1 MTSLELDFNINILL
15 FLFVYLLAILTVVL
29 LSRKLVKRKL
39 SEPPKQFGKTPTI
52 LFVLF
57 SMVLLIFG
65 YVLDSTLREREY
77 NEYYDM
83 AKNMG
88 TIFSRD
94 LRNEGHATLYQSDTD
109 RSKEYTRI
117 HKKMTEWQNHIKEV
131 QSVYTMRMNDNG
143 QIYFVVAP
151 PTDYNKDGRIRGEIE
166 KRIPMGTI
174 YTKEIPELQRAF
186 DGEFSMEKEPTND
199 EWGYSIGA
207 FIPVF
212 NGKGEVESVLGIDFD
227 GFQYIER
234 KANERWKVLSLV
246 LLIFIVF
253 VLIYVLTL
261 LSTAERLLTNKHKDE
276 LRKMAYY
283 DELTGL
289 PNRNY
294 LNNILPLVEWGEE
307 KVVAVILFGFE
318 GLDAIDD
325 LLGNSKCDNV
335 YVASI
340 RRIEASLK
348 EEMKLVRW
356 SEREHLIIV
365 KDYASEQEILSFAE
379 SLVKQFVTPI
389 HAGSRDFYI
398 SPKFGICFYPNDGFD
413 WNALVKNANLA
424 KMHVPSENDKRVMK
438 YNSHL
443 LTESNEKRDIELE
456 LHHAVIAEQ
465 FEVFYQPQLSLIT
478 GKPIGMEALIRWNHP
493 TKGIIS
499 PLKFIQLAE
508 ELHLIN
514 HIGLWVLK
522 KACTQTVQINE
533 LYGLDL
539 RVSVNLS
546 SLQLQHPQFLQ
557 DIKNILKETGLEP
570 RLLDLEIT
578 EGSLFNFEK
587 SSQILEDIKSLGIHI
602 SLDDFGAGYSALSYL
617 KKLSIHRLK
626 IDRIFLLNIPKEED
640 TLMTSIVTLGH
651 NLNLK
656 VLAEGAETIEQ
667 VNFLKAIECDEV
679 QGYYF
684 AKPLPY
690 HEFIAYL
697 DKQYRLTRD

>member
-1 MTSLELDFNINILL
+1 MTSLELDFDINILL

-29 LSRKLVKRKL
+29 LSRKLVIRKL
-39 SEPPKQFGKTPTI
+39 SELPERFGKAPTV
-52 LFVLF
+52 LFVLL
-57 SMVLLIFG
+57 SIVLLIFG
-65 YVLDSTLREREY
+65 YVLDSTLREKEY
-77 NEYYDM
+77 KEYYDM

-94 LRNEGHATLYQSDTD
+94 LRNEGHATLYQSDAD
-109 RSKEYTRI
+109 GSKEYTHILRKI
-117 HKKMTEWQNHIKEV
+117 TEWQNHIKEV
-131 QSVYTMRMNDNG
+131 QSVYTMRMDENG

-151 PTDYNKDGRIRGEIE
+151 ATDYNKDGRIRGEME
-166 KRIPMGTI
+166 QRVPMGTL
-174 YTKEIPELQRAF
+174 YKEEVPELKRALKGTF
-186 DGEFSMEKEPTND
+186 TMQKKPTTD
-199 EWGYSIGA
+199 RWGYSISA
-207 FIPVF
+207 FIPVT
-212 NGKGEVESVLGIDFD
+212 NGRGEVESVLGIDFD
-227 GFQYIER
+227 GDQFMER
-234 KANERWKVLSLV
+234 KMNERLKVIGFV
-246 LLIFIVF
+246 GLIFIVV

-261 LSTAERLLTNKHKDE
+261 LSLAEKILTKKHKNE
-276 LRKMAYY
+276 LHKMAYY

-294 LNNILPLVEWGEE
+294 LNNLLPLMEWGEE
-307 KVVAVILFGFE
+307 SVVAVILFGFE
-318 GLDAIDD
+318 GLDAIDE

-340 RRIEASLK
+340 RRIQTSMK
-348 EEMKLVRW
+348 EHMKLIRW

-365 KDYASEQEILSFAE
+365 KDYSTEQEIVNFAE
-379 SLVKQFVTPI
+379 SLVKQFLIPV
-389 HAGSRDFYI
+389 HVGSRDFYI
-398 SPKFGICFYPNDGFD
+398 SPKFGISFYPNDGSD

-424 KMHVPSENDKRVMK
+424 KMHVPSENDNRVMI
-438 YNSHL
+438 YNSQL

-465 FEVFYQPQLSLIT
+465 FEVFYQPQLSLIS
-478 GKPIGMEALIRWNHP
+478 GKPIGMEALLRWNHP
-493 TKGIIS
+493 SKGIIS
-499 PLKFIQLAE
+499 PLKFIPLAE
-508 ELHLIN
+508 ELKLIN
-514 HIGLWVLK
+514 QIGLWVLK
-522 KACTQTVQINE
+522 KACTQTVEINE
-533 LYGLDL
+533 LYGLNL

-546 SLQLQHPQFLQ
+546 SVQLQHPHLLQ
-557 DIKNILKETGLEP
+557 DIKKILIETRLEP

-587 SSQILEDIKSLGIHI
+587 SSQILEDIKNLGIHI
-602 SLDDFGAGYSALSYL
+602 SLDDFGAGYSSLSYL

-667 VNFLKAIECDEV
+667 VNFLKSIECDEV

-697 DKQYRLTRD
+697 NKQLNID

>member
-1 MTSLELDFNINILL
+1 MASLELDFNIHILL

-39 SEPPKQFGKTPTI
+39 SEPPKKFGKAPTI
-52 LFVLF
+52 LFVFL
-57 SMVLLIFG
+57 SLALLVFG
-65 YVLDSTLREREY
+65 YILDSTLQEKEY
-77 NEYYDM
+77 NQYYDM

-88 TIFSRD
+88 TIFSRE
-94 LRNEGHATLYQSDTD
+94 LRYEGHATLYQSDTD
-109 RSKEYTRI
+109 ISKEFTRI
-117 HKKMTEWQNHIKEV
+117 HKKMTEWQNHIKEI
-131 QSVYTMRMNDNG
+131 QSVYTMRMNDKG
-143 QIYFVVAP
+143 QIYFVVSPAA
-151 PTDYNKDGRIRGEIE
+151 DSNRDGWIRGEIE
-166 KRIPMGTI
+166 KLTPMGTI
-174 YTKEIPELQRAF
+174 YTNDLPELQHAF
-186 DGEFSMEKEPTND
+186 DGEFSMEKEPSTD
-199 EWGYSIGA
+199 EWGYSLGA
-207 FIPVF
+207 FIPIF
-212 NGKGEVESVLGIDFD
+212 NGRGEVESVLGIDFD
-227 GFQYIER
+227 GYQFMER
-234 KANERWKVLSLV
+234 RANERWKVLSLV
-246 LLIFIVF
+246 VLIFIVF
-253 VLIYVLTL
+253 VLIYVLNL
-261 LSTAERLLTNKHKDE
+261 FSFAERILTNNHKNE

-307 KVVAVILFGFE
+307 KGVAVILFGFE

-340 RRIEASLK
+340 RRIQASLK
-348 EEMKLVRW
+348 DHMMLVRW

-365 KDYASEQEILSFAE
+365 KDYVSEEEILSIAE
-379 SLVKQFVTPI
+379 STVKQFLTPV

-398 SPKFGICFYPNDGFD
+398 SPKFGICFYPNDGSD

-424 KMHVPSENDKRVMK
+424 KIHVPPEDDKRVMV
-438 YNSHL
+438 YNSQL

-456 LHHAVIAEQ
+456 LHNAVITEQ
-465 FEVFYQPQLSLIT
+465 FEVFYQPQLSLIS

-493 TKGIIS
+493 TRGIIS

-514 HIGLWVLK
+514 QIGLWVLK
-522 KACTQTVQINE
+522 KACTQTVEINE
-533 LYGLDL
+533 LFGLDL

-546 SLQLQHPQFLQ
+546 SVQLQHPRLLQ
-557 DIKNILKETGLEP
+557 DIKEILKETGLEP

-587 SSQILEDIKSLGIHI
+587 SSQILEDIKNLGIHI
-602 SLDDFGAGYSALSYL
+602 SLDDFGAGYSSLSYI

-656 VLAEGAETIEQ
+656 VLAEGAETIDQ
-667 VNFLKAIECDEV
+667 VNFLKTIKCDEV

-690 HEFIAYL
+690 SEFTTYL
-697 DKQYRLTRD
+697 DKYFNID

>member
-1 MTSLELDFNINILL
+1 MTSLEIDSNIHILL
-15 FLFVYLLAILTVVL
+15 FLFGYFLTILTVVL
-29 LSRKLVKRKL
+29 VSRKLVKRKL
-39 SEPPKQFGKTPTI
+39 SEPPKRFGKAPTL
-52 LFVLF
+52 LFVLL
-57 SMVLLIFG
+57 SLVLLVFG
-65 YVLDSTLREREY
+65 YILDSTLREKEY
-77 NEYYDM
+77 SEYYDM
-83 AKNMG
+83 AKNLG
-88 TIFSRD
+88 TIFSRE

-109 RSKEYTRI
+109 MSKEYTLI
-117 HKKMTEWQNHIKEV
+117 HKKMTEWQNFIKEV
-131 QSVYTMRMNDNG
+131 QSVYTMRMNDKG

-151 PTDYNKDGRIRGEIE
+151 ATDSNKDGWIRGEVE
-166 KRIPMGTI
+166 NRIPMGTI
-174 YTKEIPELQRAF
+174 YSNDLPELQRAF
-186 DGEFSMEKEPTND
+186 DGEFSMEKEPSND
-199 EWGYSIGA
+199 EWGYSLGA

-212 NGKGEVESVLGIDFD
+212 NGRGEVESVLGIDFD
-227 GFQYIER
+227 GYQFMER

-246 LLIFIVF
+246 VLIFIVF
-253 VLIYVLTL
+253 VLIFVLTL
-261 LSTAERLLTNKHKDE
+261 LSLAERILTNKHKKE
-276 LRKMAYY
+276 LHKMAYY

-307 KVVAVILFGFE
+307 KGVAVILFGFE

-325 LLGNSKCDNV
+325 LFGNSKCDNV

-340 RRIEASLK
+340 RRIQASLK
-348 EEMKLVRW
+348 DHMILVRW

-365 KDYASEQEILSFAE
+365 KDYASEEEIVSFAE
-379 SLVKQFVTPI
+379 STVKQFITPV

-398 SPKFGICFYPNDGFD
+398 SPKFGICFYPNDGSD

-424 KMHVPSENDKRVMK
+424 KIHVPPVNDIRVMV
-438 YNSHL
+438 YNSKL

-465 FEVFYQPQLSLIT
+465 FEVFYQPQLSLIS

-514 HIGLWVLK
+514 QIGLWVLK
-522 KACTQTVQINE
+522 KACTQTVEINE
-533 LYGLDL
+533 LFGLDL

-546 SLQLQHPQFLQ
+546 SVQLQHPRLLQ
-557 DIKNILKETGLEP
+557 DIKEILKETGLEP

-587 SSQILEDIKSLGIHI
+587 SSQILEDIKNLGIHI
-602 SLDDFGAGYSALSYL
+602 SLDDFGAGYSSLSYL

-656 VLAEGAETIEQ
+656 VLAEGAETLEQ
-667 VNFLKAIECDEV
+667 VNFLKTIECDEV

-684 AKPLPY
+684 SKPLPY
-690 HEFIAYL
+690 SEFTAYL
-697 DKQYRLTRD
+697 DKYLNID

>member
-15 FLFVYLLAILTVVL
+15 LLYLLAILTVVL
-29 LSRKLVKRKL
+29 LSRQFVKRKL
-39 SEPPKQFGKTPTI
+39 SDPPKNFGKAPTL
-52 LFVLF
+52 LFVLI
-57 SMVLLIFG
+57 SLVLMILG
-65 YVLDSTLREREY
+65 STLDSTLREK
-77 NEYYDM
+77 EYYEYYEM

-94 LRNEGHATLYQSDTD
+94 LRNEGHATLNESDID
-109 RSKEYTRI
+109 GSKEYTQILR
-117 HKKMTEWQNHIKEV
+117 KLTEWQNHIKEV
-131 QSVYTMRMNDNG
+131 QSVYTMRTNENG

-151 PTDYNKDGRIRGEIE
+151 ATDYNKDGRIRGEME
-166 KRIPMGTI
+166 QRVPLGTL
-174 YTKEIPELQRAF
+174 YKEEVPELKLALTGTFTMQ
-186 DGEFSMEKEPTND
+186 KKPTTD
-199 EWGYSIGA
+199 RWGYSISA
-207 FIPVF
+207 FIPVT
-212 NGKGEVESVLGIDFD
+212 NGRGEVESVLGIDFD
-227 GFQYIER
+227 GDQFMER
-234 KANERWKVLSLV
+234 KMNERLKVIGFV
-246 LLIFIVF
+246 GLIFIVV

-261 LSTAERLLTNKHKDE
+261 LSLAEKILTKKHKNE
-276 LRKMAYY
+276 LHKMAYY

-294 LNNILPLVEWGEE
+294 LNNMLALKEWAEE
-307 KVVAVILFGFE
+307 SVVSVILFGFE
-318 GLDAIDD
+318 GLDAIDE

-340 RRIEASLK
+340 RRIQVNLK
-348 EEMKLVRW
+348 ENMKLIRW

-365 KDYASEQEILSFAE
+365 KDYSTEQEIINFAE
-379 SLVKQFVTPI
+379 SLVKQFLTPV
-389 HAGSRDFYI
+389 HVGSKDFYI
-398 SPKFGICFYPNDGFD
+398 SPKFGICFYPVDGAD

-424 KMHVPSENDKRVMK
+424 KMHVASENDKKVMI
-438 YNSHL
+438 YNSQL
-443 LTESNEKRDIELE
+443 LTESNERRDTELE
-456 LHHAVIAEQ
+456 LHHAVINEQ
-465 FEVFYQPQLSLIT
+465 FEVYYQPQLSLIS

-493 TKGIIS
+493 TRGIVS
-499 PLKFIQLAE
+499 PLKFIHLAE

-514 HIGLWVLK
+514 QIGLWVLK

-533 LYGLDL
+533 LFGLDL

-546 SLQLQHPQFLQ
+546 SVQLQHPLFLQ
-557 DIKNILKETGLEP
+557 DIKRILTETQLEP

-587 SSQILEDIKSLGIHI
+587 SSQILEDIKNLGIHI
-602 SLDDFGAGYSALSYL
+602 SLDDFGAGYSSLSYL

-656 VLAEGAETIEQ
+656 VLAEGAETVEQ
-667 VNFLKAIECDEV
+667 VNFLKTIECDEV

-697 DKQYRLTRD
+697 EKQINID

>member
-1 MTSLELDFNINILL
+1 MTPLDLDFDINILL
-15 FLFVYLLAILTVVL
+15 FVIVYLLAILTVVL

-39 SEPPKQFGKTPTI
+39 SEPPKKFGKVATI
-52 LFVLF
+52 VFVLM
-57 SMVLLIFG
+57 SVVLLILGFI
-65 YVLDSTLREREY
+65 LDSTLREKEY
-77 NEYYDM
+77 NEYYEM

-117 HKKMTEWQNHIKEV
+117 IKKMTEWQNHIKEV
-131 QSVYTMRMNDNG
+131 QSVYTMRKNENG
-143 QIYFVVAP
+143 QFYFVVAP
-151 PTDYNKDGRIRGEIE
+151 ATDSNKDGRIRGEVE

-174 YTKEIPELQRAF
+174 YTKNLPELQLAF
-186 DGEFSMEKEPTND
+186 DGEFAMEKEPTND
-199 EWGYSIGA
+199 KWGYSIGA
-207 FIPVF
+207 FTPVF

-227 GFQYIER
+227 GYQFMER

-246 LLIFIVF
+246 VLIFIVF
-253 VLIYVLTL
+253 VLIFVLTL
-261 LSTAERLLTNKHKDE
+261 LSLAERILTNKHKNE

-294 LNNILPLVEWGEE
+294 LNNILPLMEWGEE
-307 KVVAVILFGFE
+307 RVVAVILFGFE

-340 RRIEASLK
+340 GRIQANLK
-348 EEMKLVRW
+348 EHMKLIRW

-365 KDYASEQEILSFAE
+365 KDYASEQDIVSFAE
-379 SLVKQFVTPI
+379 SMFKQFLTPI
-389 HAGSRDFYI
+389 RAGSRDFYI
-398 SPKFGICFYPNDGFD
+398 SPKFGICFYPHDGSN

-424 KMHVPSENDKRVMK
+424 KMHVSSENDKRVMI
-438 YNSHL
+438 YNSQL
-443 LTESNEKRDIELE
+443 LAESNEKRDIELE

-465 FEVFYQPQLSLIT
+465 FEVFYQPQFSLIS

-499 PLKFIQLAE
+499 PLKFIHLAE

-514 HIGLWVLK
+514 QIGLWVLK
-522 KACTQTVQINE
+522 KACTQTVEINE

-546 SLQLQHPQFLQ
+546 SVQLQHPQLLQ
-557 DIKNILKETGLEP
+557 DIKKILTETNLEP

-587 SSQILEDIKSLGIHI
+587 SSQILEDIKNLGVHV
-602 SLDDFGAGYSALSYL
+602 SLDDFGAGYSSLSYL

-640 TLMTSIVTLGH
+640 TLMKSIVTLGH

-667 VNFLKAIECDEV
+667 VNFLKTIECDEV

-697 DKQYRLTRD
+697 DKQLYID